1 MYLVRYYEEC
11 SGSVQRM
18 PLVCVFNR
26 LRMIESLEVAVIW
39 YGILKMR
46 QVLQAILVDSVLDV
60 STSLSRT
67 SFRATRNW
75 RAEPTVCFGCCL
87 LHRACSM

>member
-1 MYLVRYYEEC
+1 MYLVRYYNEC
-11 SGSVQRM
+11 CESVQRM

-26 LRMIESLEVAVIW
+26 LRIIEFLEVAVIW
-39 YGILKMR
+39 YGLLTRR
-46 QVLQAILVDSVLDV
+46 QVLQALLVDSVLDV

-67 SFRATRNW
+67 SFRAIRNW